1 VAEIHFPSKEALEA
15 CGASEGGK
23 ALWLMPSAP
32 LLDWRCFIFLIAEL
46 VQILAG
52 GASVKQLHSERV
64 VNNPVLIQQI
74 EIPLTF
80 HVHAPHRLL
89 AYY

>member
-1 VAEIHFPSKEALEA
+1 MAEIHIPSKEALEA
-15 CGASEGGK
+15 CGASECGKETLAHAARISTGG
-23 ALWLMPSAP
+23 AP
-32 LLDWRCFIFLIAEL
+32 IFLIAEL
-46 VQILAG
+46 VQIPAG
-52 GASVKQLHSERV
+52 RASIKQLLSERV
-64 VNNPVLIQQI
+64 VNNPVLSQQI

>member
-1 VAEIHFPSKEALEA
+1 VAEIHFSSKEALKA
-15 CGASEGGK
+15 CAASEGGK
-23 ALWLMPSAP
+23 ETLAHAVRISTGSAP
-32 LLDWRCFIFLIAEL
+32 IFLIAEL
-46 VQILAG
+46 VQIPAG
-52 GASVKQLHSERV
+52 GASIKQLLSERV